1 MSAAPERRLWLVRH
15 AKPLL
20 PPGVCYGQLDVAGD
34 PAETAAVARRLL
46 MALPPA
52 FDLWHSPLQRCEL
65 LELNLRAQQA
75 FFTTTPDPRLK
86 ELNFGRWE
94 GQRWD
99 AIARDELEQWT
110 LDFADYPPGGGESLR
125 SMLARVQQAL
135 AEVMSDRQ
143 PTRDMVW
150 VTHAGVI
157 RCVHWLCS
165 GATQL
170 PEARQWRLSA
180 PGFGQWIALPVHR
193 LSLSNVS
200 H

>member
-1 MSAAPERRLWLVRH
+1 MKTLWLVRH
-15 AKPLL
+15 ARPLIDTDRCYGRLDIAADAQATQQAAQALHKALL
-20 PPGVCYGQLDVAGD
+20 PLRGD
-34 PAETAAVARRLL
+34 LQ
-46 MALPPA
+46 
-52 FDLWHSPLQRCEL
+52 LWHSPLQRCEL
-65 LELNLRAQQA
+65 LERDLRAQQA
-75 FFTTTPDPRLK
+75 FFTTTPDPRLR